1 MSFLKGTLGM
11 IGGGMGAMALLNEG
25 KAEQREKRK
34 DEVSGAVLNIFL

>member
-25 KAEQREKRK
+25 EGLPEGDRMMPK
-34 DEVSGAVLNIFL
+34 DFR